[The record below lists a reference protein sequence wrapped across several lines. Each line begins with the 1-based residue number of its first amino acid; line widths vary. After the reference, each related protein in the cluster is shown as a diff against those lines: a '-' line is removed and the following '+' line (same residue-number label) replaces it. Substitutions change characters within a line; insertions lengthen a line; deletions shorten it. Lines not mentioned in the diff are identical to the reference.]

1 MKFERIRLY
10 DISEIDEKYHDYKKS
25 HIEFVFLRTKYG
37 DFLHSVFGNTLTVKH
52 SKHFDDR
59 FVYVPQ
65 NYHEFLMCLKETQ
78 INEDGSLEIDHVGA
92 GALLAQPLLH
102 ANEHKYTTRKERKPF
117 YLEDDVCVTVEELLA
132 FAGEYLKDEYWS
144 DEKAEKKKQ
153 KFLKD
158 VTRILEE
165 LRESDTQSSI

>member
-25 HIEFVFLRTKYG
+25 PIEFVFLRTKYG

-78 INEDGSLEIDHVGA
+78 INEEGSLEIDHVGA

-117 YLEDDVCVTVEELLA
+117 YLEDDECITEEDLML
-132 FAGEYLKDEYWS
+132 FASDYLKDEYLS

-153 KFLKD
+153 KFLID
-158 VTRILEE
+158 ATNILEE
-165 LRESDTQSSI
+165 LRETATQSSM